1 MMLQKKLDR
10 AMEWLKNRS
19 VSEDPL
25 EEKLELE
32 GKDIIAIIISA
43 LIVFLPILFLLL
55 LILFWVAT

>member
-1 MMLQKKLDR
+1 MLQKKLDR

-19 VSEDPL
+19 VSDDPL

-43 LIVFLPILFLLL
+43 LIVFLPILFVLL

>member
-19 VSEDPL
+19 VSDDPL

-43 LIVFLPILFLLL
+43 LIVFLPILFVLL